1 MNFKKSFFILFLA
14 SSFMFFSCDNSGS
27 ENKTE
32 EATETE
38 AVEEN
43 NAPPQ
48 SDMNIEQPAPTDVT
62 DEELVQFAEVAQKLQ
77 VFNQSIQEEMIASV
91 EEIGLDVNRFS
102 EIQQSQQNP
111 DANVDATSEELEMY
125 QQAIQVLDAKQ
136 MEAQS
141 AMQKMIEDNGMT
153 EQRYQEIGMAIQGD
167 PDMMAKFQELS
178 GGQQ

>member
-1 MNFKKSFFILFLA
+1 MNFKKSFFIFFLA
-14 SSFMFFSCDNSGS
+14 SNFLFFSCDNSSS

-48 SDMNIEQPAPTDVT
+48 SDMNIEQPLPTEVT
-62 DEELVQFAEVAQKLQ
+62 DEELVQFVEVVKELQ
-77 VFNQSIQEEMIASV
+77 TFNERIQAEMIASV
-91 EEIGLDVNRFS
+91 EEVGLDVNRFS

-111 DANVDATSEELEMY
+111 DANIEVTNEELDLY
-125 QQAIQVLDAKQ
+125 QQAIQALDAKQ
-136 MEAQS
+136 MEAQ
-141 AMQKMIEDNGMT
+141 ATMQQMIVDNGMT
-153 EQRYQEIGMAIQGD
+153 EERYQEIGMAIQSD